1 MIQKDK
7 IKIAVIGGGVAGSTI
22 SLYLGRLG
30 LDVTLFEKN
39 NSLISGPPICHLHAG
54 GNLYR
59 EISDDA
65 CITLL
70 KESIDLLKLYPN
82 SIDYR
87 PTALVT
93 PKTDNTDPNTL
104 FKRLELL
111 QTEYNKLIN
120 IDIRNKVLCNTLD
133 YFKPYSK
140 DDIISL
146 KSKPIV
152 EKPKSFDD
160 WMIPVAKNLDLEKLK
175 FPIIMVQEYG
185 LNIFRI
191 GATVSI
197 ALKDTKNTKLLTNTI
212 VTDIDEIKKNNIFTI
227 SYKQNNTIQ
236 KENFNFIIN
245 SAGFKTG
252 SIDDMLNIK
261 RESLVEFKSAY
272 VTKWEDCS
280 YLWPEVIF
288 FGKRGTPTGMGQF
301 TPYPNGHFQIH
312 GMTEDITLFKNGLV
326 KNSKESSQPLLDQK
340 FISKIENSWSTKDIN
355 KRTNLAIQH
364 IKQYIPSFNNVNI
377 SSKPLYGA
385 QQIPGN
391 NSDLRTADVTFES
404 PRYARC
410 EIVKASSVLTM
421 TDLIVEQ
428 LIKLE
433 YLDKDIYG
441 KREFLYNLNITD
453 EAITAVAQDLTK
465 TRDYP
470 ISLASRITPNN
481 SCK

>member
-1 MIQKDK
+1 MNQKNK
-7 IKIAVIGGGVAGSTI
+7 VKIAVIGGGIAGSTI
-22 SLYLGRLG
+22 SLYLGKLG
-30 LDVTLFEKN
+30 LDITLFEKN

-87 PTALVT
+87 PTVLVT
-93 PKTDNTDPNTL
+93 PKTDDTDPNTL
-104 FKRLELL
+104 FKRLEIL
-111 QTEYNKLIN
+111 QTEYKKLID

-133 YFKPYSK
+133 YFKAYSK
-140 DDIISL
+140 DEVTKI
-146 KSKPIV
+146 KSQDVVK
-152 EKPKSFDD
+152 KPKSFDE

-185 LNIFRI
+185 LNIFRL

-197 ALKDTKNTKLLTNTI
+197 ALKDTENTKLLTSTI
-212 VTDIDEIKKNNIFTI
+212 VTNILENNTDNTFNVSYKHNNIV
-227 SYKQNNTIQ
+227 
-236 KENFNFIIN
+236 KEEKFDFIIN

-252 SIDDMLNIK
+252 SLDDMLNIK

-272 VTKWEDCS
+272 VTKWEDCTS
-280 YLWPEVIF
+280 LWPEVIF

-326 KNSKESSQPLLDQK
+326 KNSKNSSQPQLDQK
-340 FISKIENSWSTKDIN
+340 FISKIENSWSTEDIN
-355 KRTNLAIQH
+355 QRTKLAIAH
-364 IKQYIPSFNNVNI
+364 INQYIPSFKNVSI

-410 EIVKASSVLTM
+410 EIVKANSVLSM
-421 TDLIVEQ
+421 TDLIVKQ
-428 LIKLE
+428 LIQLK
-433 YLDKDIYG
+433 YLNEDTYN

-453 EAITAVAQDLTK
+453 EDITRFAQELTK

-470 ISLASRITPNN
+470 ISLASRVTPNN
-481 SCK
+481 NCK

>member
-1 MIQKDK
+1 MNQKDK
-7 IKIAVIGGGVAGSTI
+7 IKIAVIGGGIAGSTI

-39 NSLISGPPICHLHAG
+39 DSLISGPPICHLHAG

-87 PTALVT
+87 PTVLVT
-93 PKTDNTDPNTL
+93 PKSDSTDPNTL
-104 FKRLELL
+104 FKRLEVL

-152 EKPKSFDD
+152 KEPKSFDD
-160 WMIPVAKNLDLEKLK
+160 WMIPVAKNLDLDKLK

-212 VTDIDEIKKNNIFTI
+212 VTNIIEMKKDNIFTV
-227 SYKQNNTIQ
+227 SYKQNNTI
-236 KENFNFIIN
+236 KEENF
-245 SAGFKTG
+245 
-252 SIDDMLNIK
+252 
-261 RESLVEFKSAY
+261 
-272 VTKWEDCS
+272 
-280 YLWPEVIF
+280 
-288 FGKRGTPTGMGQF
+288 
-301 TPYPNGHFQIH
+301 
-312 GMTEDITLFKNGLV
+312 
-326 KNSKESSQPLLDQK
+326 
-340 FISKIENSWSTKDIN
+340 
-355 KRTNLAIQH
+355 
-364 IKQYIPSFNNVNI
+364 
-377 SSKPLYGA
+377 
-385 QQIPGN
+385 
-391 NSDLRTADVTFES
+391 
-404 PRYARC
+404 
-410 EIVKASSVLTM
+410 
-421 TDLIVEQ
+421 
-428 LIKLE
+428 
-433 YLDKDIYG
+433 
-441 KREFLYNLNITD
+441 
-453 EAITAVAQDLTK
+453 
-465 TRDYP
+465 
-470 ISLASRITPNN
+470 
-481 SCK
+481 